1 VALALEFLLA
11 AGLLRLG
18 EAMTFTA
25 LATVVGVIA
34 TRRLVGTGI
43 KRLSRGG

>member
-1 VALALEFLLA
+1 MALALEFLLA